1 MHGCCI
7 WHVLEQEWGEKES
20 RFGAL
25 QMPKTLF
32 CKKKYPK
39 ITCCYLVHKL
49 AFMTHQTLTFNTFE
63 AAFLKG
69 CYVVNAV
76 VERVN
81 SFV

>member
-1 MHGCCI
+1 MGGKGVTFWRI
-7 WHVLEQEWGEKES
+7 TNAKNII
-20 RFGAL
+20 L
-25 QMPKTLF
+25 Q
-32 CKKKYPK
+32 KKKHPK
-39 ITCCYLVHKL
+39 IPRCYLVHKL